1 MNENRITLLGTGCA
15 IPNKLRNPPGTLISF
30 KDKINII
37 LDIGSGISRKINN
50 HVSIL
55 DIKYIIISHF
65 HIDHVSD
72 LFYFL
77 KANYMLERK
86 EKLIIIG
93 VEGLNQLYNKW
104 LDTHDYMKPHLDF
117 VTIKEITPKTP
128 MALLNN
134 IEIIGIEVPHDKFS
148 LAYLIK
154 KDNFKIIYS
163 GDTGFSEE
171 LITLAKNA
179 DILIHE
185 CSLTDDK
192 YSEIHVTPTQ
202 LSKIAI
208 KSNVKKLI
216 ATHFYPMCDSH
227 LLEIENTLKKD
238 FDGEV
243 VMGKDDEIIYF

>member
-1 MNENRITLLGTGCA
+1 MKKNRITLLGTGCA
-15 IPNKLRNPPGTLISF
+15 IPNKLRNPPGTLISY
-30 KDKINII
+30 KDKINIL
-37 LDIGSGISRKINN
+37 LDIGSGISRKIND
-50 HVSIL
+50 HASIL

-86 EKLIIIG
+86 EKLIIMG
-93 VEGLNQLYNKW
+93 AVGLNNLYNKW
-104 LDTHDYMKPHLDF
+104 LDAHHYMKPHLDF
-117 VTIKEITPKTP
+117 VSIKEIIPNTPI
-128 MALLNN
+128 AIENN
-134 IEIIGIEVPHDKFS
+134 IEIIGIEVPHGKFS

-192 YSEIHVTPTQ
+192 NSEIHVTPTQ

-208 KSNVKKLI
+208 KSNAKKLI

-227 LLEIENTLKKD
+227 IQEIENTLKND
-238 FDGEV
+238 FNGEV
-243 VMGKDDEIIYF
+243 VVGKDDKIIYF